1 LMRFPNLF
9 RPGRIGRME
18 LRNRVVMAP
27 LGTNLA
33 EVSGAVSERL
43 LEWHAERARGGVGLI
58 IVGNA
63 AADTRFGRGLAC
75 QLRVEDPK
83 FTPGLHELVETVQAQ
98 GAKIALQIN
107 IQGGGVDLE
116 LQPGAQAVGP
126 SGTSYVFDKKG
137 SGSGLPARL
146 RRVKE
151 VRALSLGEIQ
161 ELGQAFVRA
170 SLIAK
175 AAGFDAVELHGAH
188 GYLLAAFLSP
198 FSNRRE
204 DAYGG
209 DLQRRFRFVQEVYEG
224 VRNAVGPSYPILFRL
239 SGREYLEGGREM
251 EETRQIVKRLEE
263 IGFDAIDVSAGITMD
278 AEAFTWLTPPAS
290 FPQGAFL
297 GDAAEIKREVGIPV
311 IGVGKIRDPWFAEKA
326 LAEGRV
332 DFVALGRTLIADPEW
347 PNKAFAGRTREI
359 RRCISCNRCW
369 SILYRHPIRCAINA
383 RAGRERAFPMTPS
396 FHRQRVAV
404 VGGGPAGMEAARAAV
419 ERGHAVTLF
428 EKERYLGGQL
438 RLAVV
443 PPWKQDLAGLLAYLK
458 KQVLEKVDVRL
469 GHEVGPEELA
479 EGKFDLVILAAG
491 AWPPGPAWAGDPKVV
506 RAWDVLSGRA
516 KPEGNRIVVLGGSR
530 VACETAELL
539 AHRKKMSV
547 TLLHPGTPDDLGKEM
562 EPLFERRLMLK
573 RLDALSVPIFSETF
587 PVEISEAGIRVE
599 GAHPE
604 VISCDQIVIDDPP
617 TPRKRLL
624 EALQGRVPVVAVG
637 DCSTL
642 GDIDRAIHSG
652 FHAAYSAGE
661 GPRHLSSP
669 PAERG
674 NPFGSANPA

>member
-1 LMRFPNLF
+1 LIRFPHLS
-9 RPGRIGRME
+9 RPGKIGQME

-33 EVSGAVSERL
+33 DVNGAVSERL

-63 AADTRFGRGLAC
+63 AADTRFGRGLAH

-107 IQGGGVDLE
+107 IQGGGVDLD
-116 LQPGAQAVGP
+116 LQPGVQAVGP
-126 SGTSYVFDKKG
+126 SEIAYIFDKKG
-137 SGSGLPARL
+137 LGSNLPARM

-151 VRALSLGEIQ
+151 VRALRVEEIQ
-161 ELGQAFVRA
+161 ELAKAFVRA

-198 FSNRRE
+198 FSNRRD

-209 DLQRRFRFVQEVYEG
+209 DLERRFRFVQEVYEG

-251 EETRQIVKRLEE
+251 EETRRIVKRLEG
-263 IGFDAIDVSAGITMD
+263 IGFDAVDVSAGITMD

-297 GDAAEIKREVGIPV
+297 GDAAEIKREVRIPV

-326 LAEGRV
+326 LAEGQV
-332 DFVALGRTLIADPEW
+332 DFIALGRTLIADPAW
-347 PNKAFAGRTREI
+347 PNKAFAGTTRQI

-369 SILYRHPIRCAINA
+369 SLLYRHPIRCAINA
-383 RAGRERAFPMTPS
+383 RAGREWAFPMTPA
-396 FHRQRVAV
+396 FPRRRVAV
-404 VGGGPAGMEAARAAV
+404 VGGGPAGMEAARVAA

-428 EKERYLGGQL
+428 EKERHLGGQL

-443 PPWKQDLAGLLAYLK
+443 PPFKRELAGLLGYLK
-458 KQVLEKVDVRL
+458 TQVQERVELKLQYEVRA
-469 GHEVGPEELA
+469 EELVRGQF
-479 EGKFDLVILAAG
+479 EVVILATG
-491 AWPPGPAWAGDPKVV
+491 CLPPESSRQRDPRTVKT
-506 RAWDVLSGRA
+506 WDVLSG
-516 KPEGNRIVVLGGSR
+516 KSEVNENQIVVVGQSR
-530 VACETAELL
+530 VVCETAEFLCR
-539 AHRKKMSV
+539 RKRKNV
-547 TLLHPGTPDDLGKEM
+547 AIIHPGPMEDFAKDM
-562 EPLFERRLMLK
+562 EPIFERRLLLD
-573 RLDALSVPIFSETF
+573 RLEAAAVKIYHETSPIGFTPE
-587 PVEISEAGIRVE
+587 GIAVQ
-599 GAHPE
+599 GSHKGIIPCGQM
-604 VISCDQIVIDDPP
+604 IIDDFPIA
-617 TPRKRLL
+617 KNDLL
-624 EALQGRVPVVAVG
+624 GELQGRIAVMAIG
-637 DCSTL
+637 DCAAP
-642 GDIDRAIHSG
+642 GDLYKAIHSG
-652 FHAAYSAGE
+652 FQAGY
-661 GPRHLSSP
+661 RVT
-669 PAERG
+669 
-674 NPFGSANPA
+674 